1 MNKTAG
7 ISIAVV
13 ALIAIAGF
21 AYASMNKS
29 ADVSVKDET
38 SQTGEKDMSTEEGME
53 KGEDMMKTGL
63 YEAYAPEKL
72 ARAKE
77 GDVVLFFHA
86 TWCPSCRGLNADIE
100 NNLEAIPANV
110 SILKLDYDTETELK
124 KKYGVTTQ
132 HTLVQVDAEGNLIK
146 KWSGSPTLTG
156 LVGSIQ

>member
-72 ARAKE
+72 ARA
-77 GDVVLFFHA
+77 
-86 TWCPSCRGLNADIE
+86 
-100 NNLEAIPANV
+100 
-110 SILKLDYDTETELK
+110 
-124 KKYGVTTQ
+124 
-132 HTLVQVDAEGNLIK
+132 
-146 KWSGSPTLTG
+146 
-156 LVGSIQ
+156 